1 MRKIENAL
9 RMNLDYI
16 KFEVNVMNA
25 LDEMFYWLKRVGLNH
40 DEICKLLAIFLEQ
53 EALPFVEALKENTV
67 LH

>member
-1 MRKIENAL
+1 MIKIENAL
-9 RMNLDYI
+9 ITKLRYI
-16 KFEVNVMNA
+16 IFEVSVMNA
-25 LDEMFYWLKRVGLNH
+25 LDEMFYWLKRAGLNH